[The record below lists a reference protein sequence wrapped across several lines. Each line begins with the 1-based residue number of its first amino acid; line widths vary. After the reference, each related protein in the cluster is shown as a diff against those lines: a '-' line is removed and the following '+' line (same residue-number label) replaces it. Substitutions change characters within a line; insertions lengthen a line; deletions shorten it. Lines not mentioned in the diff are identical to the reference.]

1 MKKVSFF
8 EKLIT
13 KVKFSKEDGVTE
25 RTKSLNFC
33 LICGILVFI
42 PKIVFLFYLGLIYSF
57 TQSICFTIFCIFIY
71 LCNKK
76 GYYILS
82 RNLIFVTLNL
92 LLLSA
97 TYVEGSS
104 TGVYINYIPLFIS
117 FSILGRINDDKTQIV
132 LLILL
137 TVTGLMLSLFY
148 CPDFSFL
155 QNISASIIKSMFVI
169 NFFTATALTFIFT
182 FLIYNIN
189 TRKEL
194 ELISAK
200 ELAEE
205 SAKAKLQF
213 LSNMSHELRTP
224 LNGIIGTA
232 NLLKEETHNNTQ
244 AEHFEILQYSSQQM
258 LELVNDVLD
267 FSKGEAGMLFLDK
280 HSFNL
285 EKVIKNIYASFAHQ
299 FEKKNLFLKLAVD
312 ENINFNIISDDIR
325 LCQVLNNL
333 LSNAL
338 KFTENGGV
346 TFALKLNHTLEDKL
360 GVKFIVEDTGIGIP
374 ANKINTVFESFT
386 QADLNTTRKFGGTG
400 LGLSIS
406 KKIVETFGSQIKVGS
421 EVGKGT
427 KFSFEIIFEKDL
439 NFALQSEEVLDKI
452 EFKSLKGFNILLA
465 EDNKINMQIARKFL
479 NKWEVNITEAQN
491 GMEAIALCKNKS
503 YDLLLLDLEMP
514 EADGYT
520 ALSQI
525 RKIHPQIP
533 AIAFTASSFDNI
545 ENVLLEKGFDDYILK
560 PFSPANLNQ
569 KLAYFA
575 TKLNLFAY
583 QDMLN

>member
-1 MKKVSFF
+1 MKAAHFF
-8 EKLIT
+8 EKILSKIGL
-13 KVKFSKEDGVTE
+13 SKEEGITE
-25 RTKSLNFC
+25 RTKYLSFSLIGGV
-33 LICGILVFI
+33 LIFI
-42 PKIVFLFYLGLIYSF
+42 PKIAYLYSLGLMYSLNLGILF
-57 TQSICFTIFCIFIY
+57 LLICIFIY
-71 LCNKK
+71 VINKL
-76 GYYILS
+76 GFYIFS
-82 RNLIFVTLNL
+82 RNLIFIAVNL

-97 TYVEGSS
+97 NYVEGSS

-117 FSILGRINDDKTQIV
+117 FSILGRIKDDKTQII

-137 TVTGLMLSLFY
+137 TISGLMFSLFY

-155 QNISASIIKSMFVI
+155 QTIPASIIKSMFVI
-169 NFFTATALTFIFT
+169 NFFTATALTCIFT
-182 FLIYNIN
+182 FLIYKIN
-189 TRKEL
+189 THKEM
-194 ELISAK
+194 ELINAK

-232 NLLKEETHNNTQ
+232 NLLKEEAHNTTQ
-244 AEHFEILQYSSQQM
+244 AEHFEILQYSSKQM

-267 FSKGEAGMLFLDK
+267 FSKGEAGMLLLEK
-280 HSFNL
+280 HSFNI

-299 FEKKNLFLKLAVD
+299 FEKKNLYLKLGID
-312 ENINFNIISDDIR
+312 ENINFNVISDDTR
-325 LCQVLNNL
+325 LSQVLNNL
-333 LSNAL
+333 LANAL
-338 KFTENGGV
+338 KFTEVGGV
-346 TFALKLNHTLEDKL
+346 TFSLKLNHTIEDKIV
-360 GVKFIVEDTGIGIP
+360 VKFIIEDTGIGIP
-374 ANKINTVFESFT
+374 EDKINTVFESFT

-406 KKIVETFGSQIKVGS
+406 KKIVETFGSQIKVSS
-421 EVGKGT
+421 ELSKGT
-427 KFSFEIIFEKDL
+427 KFYFEIIFEKDL
-439 NFALQSEEVLDKI
+439 NIIIQPEILAEKKEIKN
-452 EFKSLKGFNILLA
+452 LKGLNVLLA

-491 GMEAIALCKNKS
+491 GLEAIALCKNKS

-525 RKIHPQIP
+525 RKMHPQIP
-533 AIAFTASSFDNI
+533 AIAFTASSFENI
-545 ENVLLEKGFDDYILK
+545 ESVLLEKGFDDYILK

-569 KLAYFA
+569 KLDHFA
-575 TKLNLFAY
+575 SKLNLFA
-583 QDMLN
+583 